1 MAVVESSLELDAS
14 IEEVFEFIS
23 NPKNIESVYPKD
35 MRFKVLE
42 MPERIYNGAVVT
54 MSALLMGQVFK
65 WNTVIKDLNRP
76 YGFVDEALDSP
87 FRYWRHR
94 HMLSSMDGKC
104 IMKDRI
110 EFSTALGFLGDRFAE
125 RMISNILEYRNT
137 LISKIFNKS
146 NDNDAVYAEERYNRK
161 DPTKISIAKGT
172 VLSLLM
178 IAVAVALPLVFKG
191 SLLVEVIVGLT
202 SWLLLWF
209 FTHDIAHL
217 AIGRLLGIRFSHYY
231 IGISNLIKVMPLKP
245 KYKLLFIALGIKI
258 DRSNSKASKKAYAV
272 MYLAGPIA
280 TMLSPFYIPIL
291 YLTYNY
297 SMEAA
302 LLLLIISIINLVSDV
317 VLSSKHGCVRKGVRA
332 SSKHS

>member
-1 MAVVESSLELDAS
+1 MAVVESSVELDAS

-54 MSALLMGQVFK
+54 MSALLMGQVFT

-146 NDNDAVYAEERYNRK
+146 NDVVYAEERYNRK

-172 VLSLLM
+172 ALSLLM
-178 IAVAVALPLVFKG
+178 IAVAVALPLILKG

-217 AIGRLLGIRFSHYY
+217 AIGRLLGIRFSYYY
-231 IGISNLIKVMPLKP
+231 IGISNLTKTLPLKP

-258 DRSNSKASKKAYAV
+258 DRSNSKASKRAYAA

-280 TMLSPFYIPIL
+280 TMLSPFYIPTI
-291 YLTYNY
+291 YLTY

-302 LLLLIISIINLVSDV
+302 LFLLIISIINLVSDV
-317 VLSSKHGCVRKGVRA
+317 VLSSKHGCIRKGVRA
-332 SSKHS
+332 LSKHS